1 MKHINSILAAT
12 ALGLAVTLLMPSDAF
27 AAADAAGAINSGD
40 TAWLLASTALV
51 MLMTPGLAF
60 FYAGMVRRKNVL
72 GTIMHSFI
80 LLCAISIVWILW
92 GYTLAF
98 GPDVGGFVGDLSM
111 LGLRGVGT
119 EANGTI
125 PHLLFMMFQG
135 MFAVITPA
143 LISGAYAER
152 IKFSSMLVF
161 SVIWV
166 TIVYAPVAHWV
177 WGGGWI
183 GEWVGALDFAGGTV
197 VHINSASAAFAA
209 ALVLGKR
216 KGYPKDAMAP
226 HNLTMTVLGAA
237 LLWFGW
243 FGFNAGSAL
252 AADGMAAI
260 ALVTTNT
267 GAAAAALGWLL
278 VETLHR
284 GKATAFGAVS
294 GAVAGLVAITPGAGF
309 VTPMGAIAIGFIA
322 GALCYTAVYIR
333 PKLGYDDSL
342 DVVGIHGVGGAWGAM
357 ATGIFAVAA
366 IGGTDGLLNGNP
378 GLLLKQFIAVVA
390 TIAYSLPVSYLLLKA
405 IDLTMGLRVSEEH
418 EADGLDLSQ
427 HGEEG
432 YSL

>member
-1 MKHINSILAAT
+1 MRRSTIISTVMLM
-12 ALGLAVTLLMPSDAF
+12 LMPMLMVMAAPAF
-27 AAADAAGAINSGD
+27 AESAESAIDSGD
-40 TAWLLASTALV
+40 TAWLLMSTALV

-80 LLCAISIVWILW
+80 MLCAISIVWILW

-98 GPDVGGFVGDLSM
+98 GNDVGGFIGDLSM

-119 EANGTI
+119 EAHGTI

-135 MFAVITPA
+135 MFAIITPA

-152 IKFSSMLVF
+152 MKFSSMLVF
-161 SVIWV
+161 SILWV
-166 TIVYAPVAHWV
+166 TFVYSPIAHWV

-183 GEWVGALDFAGGTV
+183 GTTIGALDFAGGTV
-197 VHINSASAAFAA
+197 VHINSAAAAFAA

-216 KGYPKDAMAP
+216 KGYLKEPMAP
-226 HNLTMTVLGAA
+226 HNLPMTVLGAT

-243 FGFNAGSAL
+243 FGFNSGSAL
-252 AADGMAAI
+252 ASDGLAAL
-260 ALVTTNT
+260 AFVTTNT
-267 GAAAAALGWLL
+267 AAAAAALGWLL
-278 VETLHR
+278 VEALHR
-284 GKATAFGAVS
+284 KKATAFGGVS
-294 GAVAGLVAITPGAGF
+294 GAVAGLVAITPAAGF
-309 VTPMGAIAIGFIA
+309 VTPMGAIAIGF
-322 GALCYTAVYIR
+322 GSGVLCYYAVTMR
-333 PKLGYDDSL
+333 PRLGYDDSL
-342 DVVGIHGVGGAWGAM
+342 DVVGIHGVGGTWGAL

-378 GLLLKQFIAVVA
+378 GLVIKQLIAIVA
-390 TIAYSLPVSYLLLKA
+390 TISYSLVVSYILLK
-405 IDLTMGLRVSEEH
+405 IVDLTMGLRISEE
-418 EADGLDLSQ
+418 EETSGLDLSQ